1 MCLAS
6 LNKELADIHAG
17 YSLHDNKTC
26 EDASRVVPGL
36 NKSFPVSSDSEHN
49 DDLSLSLRKEAI
61 ECIANQLD
69 KAMSDISRV
78 HSIYLLS
85 EQKLLIRP
93 SRLSRTVPIGNM
105 MTQIVQGYPDLFKYK

>member
-6 LNKELADIHAG
+6 LDKELADIHVG
-17 YSLHDNKTC
+17 YSLHDNTTC
-26 EDASRVVPGL
+26 EDTLSVVPSL
-36 NKSFPVSSDSEHN
+36 NTSLPVSSDSEHN
-49 DDLSLSLRKEAI
+49 GDLSLSLRKEAI

-93 SRLSRTVPIGNM
+93 SRLSRIVPIGNM
-105 MTQIVQGYPDLFKYK
+105 MTQIVQGYPDLF